1 MTLMHLLVMNLIFD
15 MAAVV
20 FICFLCYRSRV
31 HKNMFSDFE
40 GKIKF
45 NKELVAETIRNPR
58 AAKRR
63 LNKEK

>member
-1 MTLMHLLVMNLIFD
+1 ML
-15 MAAVV
+15 
-20 FICFLCYRSRV
+20 
-31 HKNMFSDFE
+31 SDFE